1 MNFLPSGDLNS
12 PPRER
17 NRPAIWVP
25 DDPIAAPNT
34 DAACVA
40 EEALAYATLA
50 SFAAFFAVAAA
61 SPTSTAVVISNAGG
75 KNTVT
80 AHSMLP
86 ARLMPQSNHEESAGG
101 SGR

>member
-12 PPRER
+12 PPSER
-17 NRPAIWVP
+17 NIPAIWVP

-34 DAACVA
+34 DAACVY
-40 EEALAYATLA
+40 EEAVAYTTLET
-50 SFAAFFAVAAA
+50 FAAFFALTTAAPNSAAVA
-61 SPTSTAVVISNAGG
+61 TSNAGG

-86 ARLMPQSNHEESAGG
+86 VRLMPQSNHEESAGG